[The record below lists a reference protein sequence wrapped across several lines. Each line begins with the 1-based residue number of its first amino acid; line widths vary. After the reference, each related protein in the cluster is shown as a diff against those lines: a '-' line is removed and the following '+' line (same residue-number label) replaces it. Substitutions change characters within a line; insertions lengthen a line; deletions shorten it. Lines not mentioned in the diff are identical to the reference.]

1 MNKEKLYV
9 GSELYL
15 PYSSFNSD
23 FIELSLTIF
32 EGRKK
37 TKLFRREK
45 NHLVV
50 PKYYL
55 SDEELSD
62 VECEV
67 EYLPELKFEQVEFT
81 HSITLRPGQVE
92 AWNHFSVAKCG
103 ILNLAPGKG
112 KTVLSLLKIANNKTP
127 ALIAVNTSS
136 LLEQWKEFIEK
147 FLGITKVGQ
156 VADGVFDWKHPI
168 TIATVQSLVSKVKR
182 EEIPEE
188 FNNWFGQYYI
198 DEMHHIGGAEFCLIA
213 PLCKGQ
219 KFGLSATEKRTDG
232 RERIIKYMIG
242 DIIYSNKEYDLK
254 PVIKII
260 HIDKCETKFVGHSE
274 SVISSLSLNKA
285 SNLEKAKWIK
295 KLSLGRKCIAVSTR
309 KEQLKEMSAL
319 FPNSVAITAE
329 IPKERRLPLVRE
341 KQISFIIDQFGTE
354 ALDCPEL
361 DTLFMLLPIPADKKE
376 KADGTT
382 ELLGNNIQ
390 QLMGRILRTC
400 EGKQEPLVVIF
411 DDINVSEAHSQIES
425 LKRWMESN
433 GYSYRIETS

>member
-136 LLEQWKEFIEK
+136 LLEQWKEF
-147 FLGITKVGQ
+147 
-156 VADGVFDWKHPI
+156 
-168 TIATVQSLVSKVKR
+168 LVS
-182 EEIPEE
+182 
-188 FNNWFGQYYI
+188 
-198 DEMHHIGGAEFCLIA
+198 
-213 PLCKGQ
+213 
-219 KFGLSATEKRTDG
+219 
-232 RERIIKYMIG
+232 
-242 DIIYSNKEYDLK
+242 
-254 PVIKII
+254 
-260 HIDKCETKFVGHSE
+260 
-274 SVISSLSLNKA
+274 
-285 SNLEKAKWIK
+285 
-295 KLSLGRKCIAVSTR
+295 
-309 KEQLKEMSAL
+309 
-319 FPNSVAITAE
+319 
-329 IPKERRLPLVRE
+329 
-341 KQISFIIDQFGTE
+341 
-354 ALDCPEL
+354 
-361 DTLFMLLPIPADKKE
+361 
-376 KADGTT
+376 
-382 ELLGNNIQ
+382 
-390 QLMGRILRTC
+390 
-400 EGKQEPLVVIF
+400 
-411 DDINVSEAHSQIES
+411 
-425 LKRWMESN
+425 
-433 GYSYRIETS
+433 